1 MDLYGT
7 SGQAIANGNMRSQS
21 VRDMNERIRQHND
34 EITNQIQGIKEQTKT
49 AETIKEA
56 LDTGKTLW
64 AGSKMPGAIKEYQ
77 AYKAKQAKGQATQS
91 NPESETNS
99 TLRQS
104 ATENDPL
111 RQAMG
116 ENQLR
121 DMAGET
127 TRAEGS
133 PSGSSIEEE
142 ASVLGGSKGK
152 IQNSMEDLLED
163 GLTEDG
169 VTKLGKAAGA
179 LGGATNF
186 GIDMYQDFKGGKGFH
201 LAGDNWEEKTG
212 NALNAAGSIADVV
225 GTFYPPAAIV
235 GGAVDLVSD
244 AFNMI
249 GSKVEDDKKAA
260 DLDQQAKQE
269 KTPEI
274 QEQQQQTITTGR
286 TE

>member
-21 VRDMNERIRQHND
+21 VRDMNDRIRQHND

-249 GSKVEDDKKAA
+249 GSKVEDDKNAA
-260 DLDQQAKQE
+260 DLDQQGKDE

>member
-21 VRDMNERIRQHND
+21 VRDMNDRIRQHND
-34 EITNQIQGIKEQTKT
+34 EITNQIQSLKEQTQT
-49 AETIKEA
+49 ADNIKEA

-64 AGSKMPGAIKEYQ
+64 AGSKMPGAIEEYQ
-77 AYKAKQAKGQATQS
+77 KWKAKKASGQPTQS

-111 RQAMG
+111 RQGMN

-133 PSGSSIEEE
+133 PSGASLGEE
-142 ASVLGGSKGK
+142 ASVLGGAKGK
-152 IQNSMEDLLED
+152 VQNSMEDLLED

-169 VTKLGKAAGA
+169 VSKLGKAAGA
-179 LGGATNF
+179 LGGATNL
-186 GIDMYQDFKGGKGFH
+186 GIDIYQDFKGGKGFH

-212 NALNAAGSIADVV
+212 NALNAAGSVADIV

-260 DLDQQAKQE
+260 DLDQQGKDEQVSEVSAPEQE
-269 KTPEI
+269 
-274 QEQQQQTITTGR
+274 TITTGR

>member
-21 VRDMNERIRQHND
+21 VRDMNDRIRQHND

-201 LAGDNWEEKTG
+201 LAGDNWEEQTG

-260 DLDQQAKQE
+260 DLDQQGKDE